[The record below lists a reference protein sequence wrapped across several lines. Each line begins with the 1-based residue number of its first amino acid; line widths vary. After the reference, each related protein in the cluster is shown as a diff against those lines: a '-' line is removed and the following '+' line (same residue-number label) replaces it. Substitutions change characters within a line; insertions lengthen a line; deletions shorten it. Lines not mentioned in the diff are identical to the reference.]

1 MTDNRYVEDLLKIK
15 KTHQCK
21 KHLLPLHLF
30 CKNCL
35 EEICPSCAAVRHKGH
50 DVMDLE
56 DRVETI
62 KAEMYNKKENVREIS
77 LLLGSHLRKLND
89 DIYEVNAMTS
99 HSLNAIDEAREEL
112 HRKVKE
118 IHERIQTETE
128 KQKTKLL
135 QNQKEN
141 IVKINNL
148 RQETLRSK
156 LLFDQFCKDIENAL
170 KTSGDNEIAQT
181 KYTIDKDFL
190 ELKRNSL
197 LRLSYDFDGNI
208 LKYTKPDFSTQLKLK
223 ECGKFSSHPFVVPF
237 QETLGEP
244 MKESLVPRSKIAQ
257 TINTGLENWTGTKMC
272 VNRDGLMVLSG
283 KIEDDH
289 WLKCVNASGDC
300 LWLLCMGKVADR
312 SGRIHGLFCVQDGIK
327 YFVVVKG
334 KSAELRSVENG
345 TTIDTC
351 HMDFICNQACATSA
365 DTFLLWSVES
375 NPQRVAKVVIKHE
388 TERPRLELID
398 HDDNKN
404 TTQKKNPPGY
414 VLWKY
419 EGKQLVIATS
429 KREKT
434 IHAVDYRTDE
444 VVLKIAGE
452 YEGKKIQPLSVCHDD
467 TGNLYITD
475 GNSNRVLIVSP
486 EGKVKQR
493 LTNTP
498 RTTYWTGKLQSHR
511 LVVNYSR
518 EKEMIKFSQIAYIK
532 H

>member
-1 MTDNRYVEDLLKIK
+1 MTDNRYLEDLLKIK
-15 KTHQCK
+15 KAHQCK
-21 KHLLPLHLF
+21 KHFLPLHLF

-35 EEICPSCAAVRHKGH
+35 EEICPSCAAVKHKGH

-62 KAEMYNKKENVREIS
+62 KAEMYNEKENVREIS

-89 DIYEVNAMTS
+89 AIYEVNAMTS
-99 HSLNAIDEAREEL
+99 QSLDAIDEAREEL

-118 IHERIQTETE
+118 LHERIQIETE
-128 KQKTKLL
+128 RQKTKLL

-181 KYTIDKDFL
+181 KYTIDRDFL
-190 ELKRNSL
+190 ELKRNAL
-197 LRLSYDFDGNI
+197 LRLSYEFDGNI

-223 ECGKFSSHPFVVPF
+223 ECCKFSSHPLVVPF

-244 MKESLVPRSKIAQ
+244 MKESLVPRSKVAQ

-289 WLKCVNASGDC
+289 WLKCVGDC

-312 SGRIHGLFCVQDGIK
+312 SCRIHGLFCVQDGIK
-327 YFVVVKG
+327 YFVVAKG
-334 KSAELRSVENG
+334 KSVELRSVEDG
-345 TTIDTC
+345 AAIDTC

-365 DTFLLWSVES
+365 DTCLLWSVES
-375 NPQRVAKVVIKHE
+375 NPQRVAKVQIQHGM
-388 TERPRLELID
+388 ERPRLELID
-398 HDDNKN
+398 HHHDDKN
-404 TTQKKNPPGY
+404 TTQTKNPSGY

-419 EGKQLVIATS
+419 GDKQLVIATS

-434 IHAVDYRTDE
+434 IHAVDYRTGE
-444 VVLKIAGE
+444 VVLKITGE

-486 EGKVKQR
+486 EGEVKQM
-493 LTNTP
+493 LTYTP
-498 RTTYWTGKLQSHR
+498 RTTYWTGKLQSLK

-532 H
+532 Q